1 MAAKVTLRLTVVL
14 FQHMRLK
21 SHLIWIQE
29 ITSINSCLGLNVLIV
44 CHLPSSD
51 SLLSLVS
58 CSICWHHPSMRA
70 VSACSSFRNQLPSRR
85 QAGVLGWT
93 ASPWVLQFPVSRL
106 GSGGGS
112 EEGSKA
118 GSRVS
123 GGEVDILDGAEVC
136 LRGFWSMALSCLLG
150 AVVFTVWLLVQ
161 LAVLFSVG
169 VVSWGSVSVFCLEAM
184 LLSRLRL
191 QKHA

>member
-1 MAAKVTLRLTVVL
+1 MKVDLR
-14 FQHMRLK
+14 H
-21 SHLIWIQE
+21 I
-29 ITSINSCLGLNVLIV
+29 
-44 CHLPSSD
+44 PSSD

-58 CSICWHHPSMRA
+58 WSICWHQPSMRP

-85 QAGVLGWT
+85 QAGVLVWT
-93 ASPWVLQFPVSRL
+93 ASLWVLQFPVSKL

-123 GGEVDILDGAEVC
+123 GGEVDILDGAEMC
-136 LRGFWSMALSCLLG
+136 FKGCCSMALSCALG
-150 AVVFTVWLLVQ
+150 TVVFTVWLLVQ

-169 VVSWGSVSVFCLEAM
+169 VASWGSWGSHSVFCLEAM
-184 LLSRLRL
+184 LLSLLRL
-191 QKHA
+191 QRHA